1 MCGIVAYLGK
11 KNAYPIILNGISR
24 IDYRG
29 YDSAGIAVSE
39 HNTINITKCV
49 GSVVKLKKA
58 LSKERALNTVA
69 IGHTRWAT
77 HGKPTHNNAHPH
89 LSCNGKIAVVHNG
102 IIENH
107 QALREF
113 LKEQG
118 HKFTSETDTEVLPH
132 LIEHLYEGNLEKA
145 VMAALK
151 EVHGTYGIAVIHSDE
166 KKIVAARK
174 GSPLILGIINKNE
187 YILASDIAAIT
198 EHTKKVDYLED
209 GEICVVKETGYEI
222 TDLDC
227 APHTHIVKTID
238 WNVAAIEKRGFDHY
252 MLKEIHEQTET
263 LKTILSGKYDS
274 KNKIPKFGGIRIP
287 PLDLKTLDRVIII
300 ACGTSFNAGL
310 VGEYYL
316 EKFAGIRTEVAYAS
330 EFLCKAEKL
339 SSHDL
344 IIAISQSGETAD
356 TLVALRKANAD
367 GAHSIGVVNV
377 VGSTIAREVNAG
389 GLYIH
394 VGPEIGVASTK
405 AYTGQLLSLFLFSLW
420 LGRMRGTI
428 KPQEADRQ
436 IKLAALLPKLAEAT
450 LKNEPSIISIAR
462 KFKNATN
469 FMYLGRGIHYPTS
482 LEGALKLKEISYIHA
497 EGIPAAEMK
506 HGPIALIDKKMPVV
520 FAVMNDDGY
529 EKIFG
534 NIEEVKARK
543 GVVIAIAENSDKL
556 IAKKADYVIRVPEST
571 AELSPILFAI
581 PLQLLAYH
589 IARLRN
595 CEIDKPRN
603 LAKSVTV

>member
-1 MCGIVAYLGK
+1 MCGIVGYIGKRDAYSTLIK
-11 KNAYPIILNGISR
+11 GISR

-29 YDSAGIAVSE
+29 YDSAGIAVS
-39 HNTINITKCV
+39 INGSLETLKCV
-49 GSVVKLKKA
+49 GAVSTLKKET
-58 LSKERALNTVA
+58 SKKNACGTVS

-77 HGKPTHNNAHPH
+77 HGKPTKANAHPH
-89 LSCNGKIAVVHNG
+89 LSCDGKIAVVHNG

-107 QALREF
+107 QALRKYLISE
-113 LKEQG
+113 G
-118 HKFTSETDTEVLPH
+118 HKFTSETDTEVIPH

-145 VMAALK
+145 VAAALK
-151 EVHGTYGIAVIHSDE
+151 QLHGTYGIAVIRAGE

-174 GSPLILGIINKNE
+174 GSPLILGIIGKGE

-198 EHTKKVDYLED
+198 EYTKKADYLED
-209 GEICVVKETGYEI
+209 GEICVLTDKGYRI
-222 TDLDC
+222 TDHDD
-227 APHTHIVKTID
+227 APHSHIVKTIN
-238 WNVAAIEKRGFDHY
+238 WSVAAIEKQGFEHY
-252 MLKEIHEQTET
+252 MLKEIHEQPET
-263 LKTILSGKYDS
+263 MRTIIAGKFDF
-274 KNKIPKFGGIRIP
+274 KNKIPKFGGIRIT
-287 PLDLKTLDRVIII
+287 PLDLKNLDRAIIL

-310 VGEYYL
+310 AGEYFL
-316 EKFAGIRTEVAYAS
+316 EKTAGLKTEVVYAS

-339 SSHDL
+339 SSRDL
-344 IIAISQSGETAD
+344 VIAISQSGETAD
-356 TLVALRKANAD
+356 TLAALRKANSD

-377 VGSTIAREVNAG
+377 VGSTIAREVNSG

-394 VGPEIGVASTK
+394 VGPEVGVASTK

-420 LGRMRGTI
+420 LGRMRGSL
-428 KPQEADRQ
+428 KPAEAEAEMKR
-436 IKLAALLPKLAEAT
+436 LTSLPALAEAA
-450 LKNEPSIISIAR
+450 LKNEKKIIAIAS

-469 FMYLGRGIHYPTS
+469 FMYLGRGIHYATS

-497 EGIPAAEMK
+497 EGMPAAEMK

-520 FAVMNDDGY
+520 FAVKRDDGY
-529 EKIFG
+529 EKIIG

-543 GVVIAIAENSDKL
+543 GIVIAIAEESDKE
-556 IAKKADYVIRVPEST
+556 IHKKADYVIRVPDST
-571 AELSPILFAI
+571 QELSSMLFAI

-589 IARLRN
+589 IARFRK